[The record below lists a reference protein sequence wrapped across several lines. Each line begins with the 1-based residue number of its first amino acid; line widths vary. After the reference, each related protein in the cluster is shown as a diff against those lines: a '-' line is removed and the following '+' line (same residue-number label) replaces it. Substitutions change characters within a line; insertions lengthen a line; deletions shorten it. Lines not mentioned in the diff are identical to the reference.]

1 MYVRA
6 VRLAGGRKG
15 AKIWYLCVYLC
26 ALSHCVAQADEKVRA
41 AEMKLAEAARREQ
54 GHQEEARKVYG
65 NEQMRLEY
73 IQELKVV
80 DVCV

>member
-1 MYVRA
+1 MLRSGICVCIYV
-6 VRLAGGRKG
+6 VVS
-15 AKIWYLCVYLC
+15 LCSL
-26 ALSHCVAQADEKVRA
+26 QADEKVRA

-80 DVCV
+80 DVWVGGEV